1 MELETLFSP
10 GKIGNIQI
18 KNRIVR
24 SATYEHMAD
33 ERGYVTDE
41 LIISAQIG
49 HGGRSIILPDL
60 QPVAPSPIADKFINL
75 RRMKFIYFFDV
86 RSKPLR
92 CFSKS
97 KKSRA

>member
-10 GKIGNIQI
+10 CKIGNIQI

-33 ERGYVTDE
+33 ERGYVTAD

-49 HGGRSIILPDL
+49 HGGRSIILPNL
-60 QPVAPSPIADKFINL
+60 QPIAPSPIADKFINL
-75 RRMKFIYFFDV
+75 MRMKFIYFFGV
-86 RSKPLR
+86 RSKPLH